1 MAASKKKCQT
11 NNLTN
16 VLLADEIFPTE
27 NFFLAAKGICFNF
40 QPDEIGPFSMGEKK
54 YICLLVR
61 SKTL

>member
-1 MAASKKKCQT
+1 
-11 NNLTN
+11 
-16 VLLADEIFPTE
+16 VLLAAEIIPNE
-27 NFFLAAKGICFNF
+27 NLFFNGKDICFNF